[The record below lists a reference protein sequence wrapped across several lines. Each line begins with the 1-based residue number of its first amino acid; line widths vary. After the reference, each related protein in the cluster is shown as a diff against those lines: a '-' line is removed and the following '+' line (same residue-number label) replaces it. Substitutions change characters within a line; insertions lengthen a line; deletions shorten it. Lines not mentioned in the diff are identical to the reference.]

1 MKRHLCIA
9 ILNPQVAAHLP
20 KEEYLVLTYH
30 LPKKEK
36 EKDSHLYDY
45 YNQVHWGKRQ

>member
-20 KEEYLVLTYH
+20 KREYLVLT
-30 LPKKEK
+30 
-36 EKDSHLYDY
+36 
-45 YNQVHWGKRQ
+45 